1 MEAALDLLFLY
12 RLGKDKTDVPFP
24 RDKGSSEKLKMRD
37 NMLEVQYLSHNF
49 SISKRGFSSIFIMVN
64 SSTSNS
70 QKGCKSY
77 PNSELY
83 AR

>member
-1 MEAALDLLFLY
+1 MHTTLTGWGEEYRSETYMEAALDLLFLY

-49 SISKRGFSSIFIMVN
+49 SISKRAFKHFYNGKQFY
-64 SSTSNS
+64 
-70 QKGCKSY
+70 K
-77 PNSELY
+77 
-83 AR
+83 